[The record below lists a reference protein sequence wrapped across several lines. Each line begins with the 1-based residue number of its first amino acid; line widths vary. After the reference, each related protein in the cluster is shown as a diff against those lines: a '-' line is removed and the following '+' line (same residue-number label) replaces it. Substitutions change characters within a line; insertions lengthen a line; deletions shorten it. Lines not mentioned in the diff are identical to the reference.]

1 MQMADTKHDQQIDS
15 NFLEWWNEAV
25 HYTKK
30 DKWKPAVQDY
40 LDFEYLEASNEKF
53 SIELVKR
60 IISHVSKYDDRWKR
74 FPKDSFNTDLYK
86 AHKAFYTMVEEE
98 LKILQD

>member
-40 LDFEYLEASNEKF
+40 LVFEYLEASNEKF